1 MLNATESD
9 RYLELLQQ
17 FPPRPIKSEEEFLS
31 VQNVIDKLLDAE
43 KMTLEQRDYL
53 NVLRASSSGGRTICM
68 GSSVGLR
75 LNILAGCRQTW
86 KYSLIVL
93 ERSPLPPSV
102 LG

>member
-1 MLNATESD
+1 MLNATDSD

-53 NVLRASSSGGRTICM
+53 NVL
-68 GSSVGLR
+68 GL
-75 LNILAGCRQTW
+75 LVHEYEEKNV
-86 KYSLIVL
+86 LIPDLTGVELL
-93 ERSPLPPSV
+93 EALMDEFNLKPQDLR
-102 LG
+102 G